1 MITAY
6 HGTSKMNAKQIL
18 EKGFRIKR
26 DEKLYP
32 NDLGHGIYGYVDSD
46 TESGDTYL
54 MQSAKESAS
63 LFAKQIRKIDEKHV
77 AILRMDIEID
87 RTEYLDLNEVENRNH
102 VVRLYQEVL
111 ADLLI
116 DIRVKYAVNRSSRR
130 KQMDGVVLEK
140 LNQDGLMDLPEVIIK
155 DTYTRFSGILSN
167 FTNGR
172 EIVIR
177 DPKVIKAIRLLN
189 V

>member
-1 MITAY
+1 M
-6 HGTSKMNAKQIL
+6 
-18 EKGFRIKR
+18 
-26 DEKLYP
+26 
-32 NDLGHGIYGYVDSD
+32 GHGIYGYMDSE
-46 TESGDTYL
+46 TASGDTYF
-54 MQSAKESAS
+54 MQSAKESAF
-63 LFAKQIRKIDEKHV
+63 LFAKQIRKIAEKDV
-77 AILRMDIEID
+77 AILRMDIEINS
-87 RTEYLDLNEVENRNH
+87 TKYLDLNEVENRNH
-102 VVRLYQEVL
+102 VVHLYQEVL

-116 DIRVKYAVNRSSRR
+116 DIRIKYPVNRSSRR

-140 LNQDGLMDLPEVIIK
+140 LNQDALMNLPEVIIK

-177 DPKVIKAIRLLN
+177 NPKVIKAIRLLN